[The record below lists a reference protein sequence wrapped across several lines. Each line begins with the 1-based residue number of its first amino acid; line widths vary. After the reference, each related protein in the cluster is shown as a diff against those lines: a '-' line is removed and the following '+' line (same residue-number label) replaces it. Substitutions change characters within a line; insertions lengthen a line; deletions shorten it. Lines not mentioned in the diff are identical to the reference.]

1 MSELDELRERC
12 ERLAQENAIC
22 REAVEQC
29 YQIADGFPGETDS
42 DAAVRRVTMRRL
54 NEAIGVAAPRL
65 LMERPEGQKLYG
77 LRYRELAD
85 ENKALG
91 TRCEQQAAEIERL
104 RELLTEARRWI
115 GDGDQSEGLDRQFWT
130 PEHAAVVDMM
140 DAALAEQK

>member
-104 RELLTEARRWI
+104 RGALGQVKDSLSGEYHDDM
-115 GDGDQSEGLDRQFWT
+115 GDSVV
-130 PEHAAVVDMM
+130 HAYSVAAD
-140 DAALAEQK
+140 ALAEQKGEK